1 MSYTKIVFAC
11 LVAILI
17 TLTGCSKTVVHYTC
31 PFGVGHLTKTDYE
44 TMLDENLISDQFVTW
59 LLSTN
64 LYCEA
69 NKGE

>member
-11 LVAILI
+11 LGL
-17 TLTGCSKTVVHYTC
+17 TLLSLAGCTKTVVHYTC
-31 PFGVGHLTKTDYE
+31 PFGVAYLTKTDYE
-44 TMLDENLISDQFVTW
+44 TMLDENLISDQFITW

-69 NKGE
+69 NTGE